1 MEKKV
6 GIIDEPVA
14 SGGEDSLDINVHAE
28 ALTRYVRLTN
38 TPITIG
44 IQGEWGSGKTSL
56 INSIYHE
63 FDSSQEYKQIWIN
76 SWEYSLLSTPEESLL
91 KIVNRIIDELLDADK
106 NKARKD
112 KIQNGAKKIFSGA
125 LRVGA
130 QLALGSEAAAVAGEL
145 MSGGEAS
152 IGALRSQLSEL
163 VLEIE
168 KRDTNPYKKIIIY
181 VDDLDR
187 IEPKNA
193 VAILE
198 LLKNIFSVP
207 NCVFILAIDYQ
218 VVVKGLEHKFGK
230 QTPENEW
237 EFRAFFDKIIQLPF
251 MMPMGQYNIGKYVN
265 KLLVDIGFIDGN
277 VLDEQAIKEIIFFT
291 IGGNPR
297 SIKRLVNSVSLIQI
311 FTNVKMSKEISDSN
325 SLDEQDKRI
334 TEEKEKFLLFS
345 LLCLQIAYPAIYSLL
360 NIKPDFTSWNDD
372 FAFSETKKKE
382 ESEPEFETEFNNAKQ
397 TEDFDEEWEQ
407 SLFRIC
413 YIRPRLK
420 LRSAEISKFFSYI
433 KDDLLEGSEN
443 FIGEIITDI
452 LTQTSVTSITTN
464 DQAQP
469 IQNTERFKRTMFV
482 GIDDWEKQYLEKYK
496 GKTIST
502 AIQNSVDI
510 VKFIHDVL
518 IKSLVGKDFE
528 MKYSKTGGCTCYSIK
543 NKNKKFLAIS
553 LSGALVKI
561 EILKDFGLDYKIPK
575 IIGLNTTHIRV
586 YDPEKPF
593 TAAFGEQ
600 YCISSEKKEDF
611 VKNFEIIETLV
622 LRSFIIAQDHY
633 DKILKIYT
641 VTEDQNILNDQRE
654 MLNPDYTYDLN

>member
-28 ALTRYVRLTN
+28 SLTRYVRLTN

-265 KLLVDIGFIDGN
+265 KLLIDIGFVENDG
-277 VLDEQAIKEIIFFT
+277 LDEYSIREIITRT

-311 FTNVKMSKEISDSN
+311 FSDVKLSKEVKFSKKIDEKDEEVS
-325 SLDEQDKRI
+325 DEQK
-334 TEEKEKFLLFS
+334 KFLLFS

-360 NIKPDFTSWNDD
+360 NIKPDFTSWDAD

-382 ESEPEFETEFNNAKQ
+382 ESEPEFETEFKNALQ
-397 TEDFDEEWEQ
+397 TEDFDEEWEKC
-407 SLFRIC
+407 LYRIC

-420 LRSAEISKFFSYI
+420 IRSPDISKFFSYI
-433 KDDLLEGSEN
+433 KDELLNDQQSL
-443 FIGEIITDI
+443 IGETIADI
-452 LTQTSVTSITTN
+452 LSQTSVTSVTSS
-464 DQAQP
+464 DQQQSIP
-469 IQNTERFKRTMFV
+469 
-482 GIDDWEKQYLEKYK
+482 
-496 GKTIST
+496 ST
-502 AIQNSVDI
+502 KS
-510 VKFIHDVL
+510 KIHDEEQVNYLATFKSEVL
-518 IKSLVGKDFE
+518 LSMKENNSKIYGIRNPGKSFSWYMRFQCPANIFSDPKFTPGWAINFFLDLRFWVNIEEIDENIKINDFFKNNFLSLKSE
-528 MKYSKTGGCTCYSIK
+528 
-543 NKNKKFLAIS
+543 
-553 LSGALVKI
+553 
-561 EILKDFGLDYKIPK
+561 LKDFGDLYFKDSNPK
-575 IIGLNTTHIRV
+575 ILEYGLLRNNYKEI
-586 YDPEKPF
+586 KN
-593 TAAFGEQ
+593 
-600 YCISSEKKEDF
+600 IEKKNVTDLVENNEHRINAIQWSTNAGI
-611 VKNFEIIETLV
+611 KFENIIINV
-622 LRSFIIAQDHY
+622 FQDLINKHGSIS
-633 DKILKIYT
+633 KK
-641 VTEDQNILNDQRE
+641 
-654 MLNPDYTYDLN
+654 